1 MRPVPHIVPL
11 LLTMLGCL
19 SPVASDA
26 QEALEGTYTFVADSS
41 TNIDDA
47 IDAAVTDMNFIKRP
61 IARSRLKKTNPI
73 YRRIVI
79 AKTPQEI
86 SVEFRSGAPVST
98 PADGTSVKWTR
109 DDGEVFD
116 VSATWEG
123 SALAQRF
130 KAEDGERLN
139 VFRLTPDGRML
150 TLDVTVSSDQLP
162 KPMTYSLV
170 YRRVS

>member
-1 MRPVPHIVPL
+1 MRPVPHIIPL

-19 SPVASDA
+19 APFILQA

-41 TNIDDA
+41 TNIDA
-47 IDAAVTDMNFIKRP
+47 AVDAAVTDMNFIKRP

-73 YRRIVI
+73 YRRIAI
-79 AKTPQEI
+79 SRTPHDV
-86 SVEFRSGAPVST
+86 SVEFRSGAPVNT
-98 PADGTSVKWTR
+98 PANGSSVKWTR

-116 VSATWEG
+116 VSATWQG
-123 SALAQRF
+123 STLTQRF

-139 VFRLTPDGRML
+139 VFRLSPDGRTL
-150 TLDVTVSSDQLP
+150 TLDVTISSDQLP

-170 YRRVS
+170 YRRAS

>member
-11 LLTMLGCL
+11 ALVILAGLA
-19 SPVASDA
+19 PFNASA

-41 TNIDDA
+41 ANIDAA
-47 IDAAVTDMNFIKRP
+47 IDTAVTDMNFIKRP

-79 AKTPQEI
+79 SRAPREI
-86 SVEFRSGAPVST
+86 WVEFRSGAPVVT
-98 PADGTSVKWTR
+98 PADGSAVKWTR

-116 VSATWEG
+116 VSSSWEG
-123 SALAQRF
+123 STLTQRF
-130 KAEDGERLN
+130 KAEDGERVN
-139 VFRLTPDGRML
+139 VFRLNPDGRTL
-150 TLDVTVSSDQLP
+150 TLDVTVSSEQLP

-170 YRRVS
+170 YRRTS

>member
-1 MRPVPHIVPL
+1 MRPVPHIVPFV
-11 LLTMLGCL
+11 LTVLGCL
-19 SPVASDA
+19 VPLIANA
-26 QEALEGTYTFVADSS
+26 GEALEGTYTFVADSS
-41 TNIDDA
+41 TNIDEA

-73 YRRIVI
+73 YRRVVI
-79 AKTPQEI
+79 SRTAQEI
-86 SVEFRSGAPVST
+86 HVEFRAGAPVIA

-116 VSATWEG
+116 VSAAWEA
-123 SALAQRF
+123 STLTQKF

-139 VFRLTPDGRML
+139 VFRLSPDGRTL
-150 TLDVTVSSDQLP
+150 TLDVTISSDQLP

-170 YRRVS
+170 YRRAS

>member
-11 LLTMLGCL
+11 LFMMLGCL
-19 SPVASDA
+19 ALTISNA
-26 QEALEGTYTFVADSS
+26 QESLEGTYTFVADSS
-41 TNIDDA
+41 TNIDAA

-79 AKTPQEI
+79 SRTVQEI
-86 SVEFRSGAPVST
+86 SVEFRTGAPVIT

-116 VSATWEG
+116 VSAVWE
-123 SALAQRF
+123 AATLTQRF

-139 VFRLTPDGRML
+139 VFRLAPDGRTL

-170 YRRVS
+170 YRRAS